1 MAKQGVWMIISYYL
15 QNCIVWKKKKVGNH
29 KISKSCIELMLHRAD
44 VELLEFQRN
53 RNTGC

>member
-15 QNCIVWKKKKVGNH
+15 QNCIVWKKEIVGNH